1 MIKKKKESVISIIFC
16 ASQTPKTGLQVCRF
30 NRLFSLRQMA
40 KGNIPLS
47 EIVQAGKDR
56 RPKKLGLVI
65 TSHIPLMELQDHK
78 TFPLREC

>member
-1 MIKKKKESVISIIFC
+1 
-16 ASQTPKTGLQVCRF
+16 
-30 NRLFSLRQMA
+30 MA

-78 TFPLREC
+78 TFPLRECWVAAQSSKMTRRELNIINTMKQYIIKTILYYF